1 MQQGKPKFIVDTM
14 LGDVARWLR
23 IMGYDTRYSR
33 GYSDRELLSEAILTG
48 RVLVTRDR
56 GLYAK
61 ARKASVKA
69 VLIESMT
76 IEERLAEL
84 SVKLGIEIRVDPN
97 LSRCPECNG
106 VLERVVDKNT
116 VKDRVP
122 PQAYNAYD
130 TFYLC
135 TVCGRVYWEGSH
147 WANIRRVVEDSMRIA
162 EEMRKAYRARRARV
176 SRED

>member
-1 MQQGKPKFIVDTM
+1 MFAGMRFIVDTM

-48 RVLVTRDR
+48 RILITRDR

-69 VLIESMT
+69 VLLESTT

-84 SVKLGIEIRVDPN
+84 SVKVGLEIRADPN
-97 LSRCPECNG
+97 VGRCPECNG
-106 VLERVVDKNT
+106 VLERVSDKSV

-122 PQAYNAYD
+122 PLAYNTYD
-130 TFYLC
+130 VFYAC

-147 WANIRRVVEDSMRIA
+147 WDNIRRVVESSKRLV
-162 EEMRKAYRARRARV
+162 EEMRKAYRPRR
-176 SRED
+176 

>member
-1 MQQGKPKFIVDTM
+1 MSSGRLKFIVDTM

-23 IMGYDTRYSR
+23 IMGYDTRYHR
-33 GYSDRELLSEAILTG
+33 GFSDRELLSEALLTG
-48 RVLVTRDR
+48 RILITRDR

-69 VLIESMT
+69 VLIESTT

-84 SVKLGIEIRVDPN
+84 SVKLGLEIRVDPN

-106 VLERVVDKNT
+106 VLERVEDKSII
-116 VKDRVP
+116 KDRVP
-122 PQAYNAYD
+122 PVAYNTYNV
-130 TFYLC
+130 FYVC

-147 WANIRRVVEDSMRIA
+147 WVNIRRVIEDSRRLA
-162 EEMRKAYRARRARV
+162 EEMRKVYRARWAQFRKE
-176 SRED
+176 S

>member
-1 MQQGKPKFIVDTM
+1 M

-48 RVLVTRDR
+48 RILVTRDR

-61 ARKASVKA
+61 ARKVSIKA
-69 VLIESMT
+69 ILVESTT

-84 SVKLGIEIRVDPN
+84 SVKLGLEINVDPSR
-97 LSRCPECNG
+97 SRCPECNG
-106 VLERVVDKNT
+106 VLERVTDKSI
-116 VKDRVP
+116 VRDRVP
-122 PQAYNAYD
+122 PLAYNTYNV
-130 TFYLC
+130 FYVC

-147 WANIRRVVEDSMRIA
+147 WDNIRRIVESSRELADK
-162 EEMRKAYRARRARV
+162 MRKAYRPRRIHRSGGV
-176 SRED
+176 